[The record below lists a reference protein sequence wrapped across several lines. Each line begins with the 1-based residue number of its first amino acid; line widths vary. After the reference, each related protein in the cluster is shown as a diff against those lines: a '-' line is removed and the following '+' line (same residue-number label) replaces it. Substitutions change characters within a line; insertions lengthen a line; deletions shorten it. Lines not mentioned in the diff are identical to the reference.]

1 MATETIMNAWD
12 HQISIISTKSSI
24 IINVSLISFS
34 VSEQDPL
41 IFIMDVVFT
50 IGFTFIVIFGTSGNA
65 IVLWI
70 VIGRM
75 YILINNELFH
85 AYFISII
92 FGWFMIVIKY
102 FSQLFLQNIGHRQ
115 MWNSTNYFLVNLSIA
130 DLLMAVA
137 NTLFNFIYMRDK

>member
-1 MATETIMNAWD
+1 MATETKMNAWD

-24 IINVSLISFS
+24 IINVSLISFP

-70 VIGRM
+70 VIGKM
-75 YILINNELFH
+75 YLLIITKSWNTCFIWVVYNRDEIFH
-85 AYFISII
+85 
-92 FGWFMIVIKY
+92 
-102 FSQLFLQNIGHRQ
+102 QLFLRNIGHRQ